1 MLYPAELRAVS
12 AGRGGEIRT
21 PDILLPKQARY
32 QTTLHPVKETELYNT
47 FIGLPSPS
55 QKNFLFI
62 TNSHNLLDAILRQNN
77 LEVRAL
83 S

>member
-32 QTTLHPVKETELYNT
+32 QTTLHPVNQGNVNIAQFQNACFESFRINLRRTGIVILLN
-47 FIGLPSPS
+47 FR
-55 QKNFLFI
+55 KNFHR
-62 TNSHNLLDAILRQNN
+62 TR
-77 LEVRAL
+77 
-83 S
+83 